1 VSDFLSTGWE
11 EESKEELREVLRV
24 AWMEELK
31 GVRMMEAW

>member
-1 VSDFLSTGWE
+1 MGWR
-11 EESKEELREVLRV
+11 EESTENWREVLRV